1 MKRIIIRTR
10 LVLLRKKR
18 PSFCKIVLHVSI
30 VLGLRPSCAPT
41 TAVSASAAI
50 PYPLQIK
57 ENFQPSNGWN
67 QVEDRKKDLPQP
79 QVLFLHIMSDVN
91 I

>member
-1 MKRIIIRTR
+1 MEE
-10 LVLLRKKR
+10 R
-18 PSFCKIVLHVSI
+18 PSVCKILLVSI
-30 VLGLRPSCAPT
+30 VLGPRPSWALT
-41 TAVSASAAI
+41 TAVSPCAAI